1 MSLIFLILFAAFS
14 AAHLAFSL
22 LDSRKGRAYTKP
34 FLVPLLLLAYLFS
47 GRPVSLPLAAALA
60 ACWLGDVLLIPKGKL
75 TFALGGI
82 AFSAAH
88 ILLIV
93 AYLNG
98 AGLITSF
105 LPVLEA
111 AILGGAALTVMLSVK
126 DGIPE
131 GLFIPLGAYLIM
143 NGVMNA
149 FALNRFLTLGGTG
162 PLLVLIGAALF
173 YVSDCLLLFVR
184 FHKNRSLIPGKHFS
198 VMLGYLAALSLIAAG
213 FTL

>member
-34 FLVPLLLLAYLFS
+34 FLVPLLLLAYFFS

-88 ILLIV
+88 ILLII
-93 AYLNG
+93 AYLTG

-111 AILGGAALTVMLSVK
+111 AIFGGIAIFITISVK

-131 GLFIPLGAYLIM
+131 GLFIPLCAYLLV

-149 FALNRFLTLGGTG
+149 FALRRFLALGGKG
-162 PLLVLIGAALF
+162 DLLILIGAALF
-173 YVSDCLLLFVR
+173 YASDCLLVLVR
-184 FHKNRSLIPGKHFS
+184 FHRSRSLIPGKHFS